1 MYELIRQWMRQV
13 SSNWSSSMVGD
24 TPLIDLNYDGKA
36 ANLRDDKSELTT
48 ILPAD
53 VLLGNLPNLQDI
65 MNTKAVILQS
75 KLDTFSGIW
84 YHITKG

>member
-1 MYELIRQWMRQV
+1 M
-13 SSNWSSSMVGD
+13 GD

-75 KLDTFSGIW
+75 KLDTFQVYGTISLKDER
-84 YHITKG
+84 YEQNHS